1 MGFSLELENS
11 ALHSY
16 LCLVIVTVVI
26 VSIVIV
32 TIVIVIIVIVTI
44 VKYSYSN
51 KLLQFYC
58 WRVRRACN
66 MSNVIPI
73 SNAYVDPQDFCFYVY
88 AQK

>member
-1 MGFSLELENS
+1 M
-11 ALHSY
+11 
-16 LCLVIVTVVI
+16 IVTVVI

-58 WRVRRACN
+58 WRVRQACN